1 MPVAAGDV
9 FPPGRPAAHNVAVTY
24 GQMGTVCPQCGNT
37 DAVHSIQ
44 ELATL
49 ARARLGQGPAGPQ
62 PGTPAQ
68 PQPGTPAQPGW
79 AAEPQAGWAAEPQ
92 AGPLPGPGGRQSS
105 YQPRS
110 YSSGDTSFDSGAIG
124 DDIAGAVLGAAAGA
138 AAKFLGRQIGRRM
151 QDRLTQQVLPAMAG
165 KQQTMLQAQIAIAER
180 HPDLCAC
187 LNDHVIFLT
196 GGSRTLPMPN
206 LGTVTVEQADA
217 LVASL
222 RDG

>member
-1 MPVAAGDV
+1 
-9 FPPGRPAAHNVAVTY
+9 
-24 GQMGTVCPQCGNT
+24 MGTVCPQCGNT

-44 ELATL
+44 ELATM
-49 ARARLGQGPAGPQ
+49 ARARLGQQGPMAPQ
-62 PGTPAQ
+62 PGTPAP

-79 AAEPQAGWAAEPQ
+79 AAEPQAGWMAEPQ
-92 AGPLPGPGGRQSS
+92 AGPLPTSSGRQSS

-110 YSSGDTSFDSGAIG
+110 YSGGDTSFGDSIG

-138 AAKFLGRQIGRRM
+138 AARFLGRQASRRL
-151 QDRLTQQVLPAMAG
+151 QDRLTQQVLPAMAA
-165 KQQTMLQAQIAIAER
+165 KQQNMQTMLQTQIAIAER

-187 LNDHVIFLT
+187 LNDQVIFLT

-206 LGTVTVEQADA
+206 LMTVTAEQADA
-217 LVASL
+217 MVARL

>member
-1 MPVAAGDV
+1 
-9 FPPGRPAAHNVAVTY
+9 
-24 GQMGTVCPQCGNT
+24 MGTVCPQCGNT

-49 ARARLGQGPAGPQ
+49 ARARLGQQGPTGPQ
-62 PGTPAQ
+62 PGMPAQ

-79 AAEPQAGWAAEPQ
+79 AADPQAGWAAEPV
-92 AGPLPGPGGRQSS
+92 AGPLPTPGSRRGS
-105 YQPRS
+105 YQPRN
-110 YSSGDTSFDSGAIG
+110 YASGDTSIG

-138 AAKFLGRQIGRRM
+138 AARFLGRQASRRI
-151 QDRLTQQVLPAMAG
+151 QDRLTQQVLPAMAA
-165 KQQTMLQAQIAIAER
+165 KQQSMQAMLQTQVAIAER

-187 LNDHVIFLT
+187 LNDQVIFLT

-206 LGTVTVEQADA
+206 LNTVTVEQADVM
-217 LVASL
+217 VARL

>member
-1 MPVAAGDV
+1 
-9 FPPGRPAAHNVAVTY
+9 
-24 GQMGTVCPQCGNT
+24 MGTVCPQCGNT

-62 PGTPAQ
+62 PGTAQ

-92 AGPLPGPGGRQSS
+92 AGPLPGPGGRQSR

-206 LGTVTVEQADA
+206 LNMITVEQADA
-217 LVASL
+217 MVASL

>member
-1 MPVAAGDV
+1 
-9 FPPGRPAAHNVAVTY
+9 
-24 GQMGTVCPQCGNT
+24 MGTVCPQCGNT

-49 ARARLGQGPAGPQ
+49 ARDRMGQGPVGPQ
-62 PGTPAQ
+62 PGMPDQ

-92 AGPLPGPGGRQSS
+92 AGPLPSPGSRRSG
-105 YQPRS
+105 YQPRN
-110 YSSGDTSFDSGAIG
+110 YSSGDTSLGDSIG

-138 AAKFLGRQIGRRM
+138 AARFLGRQASRRL
-151 QDRLTQQVLPAMAG
+151 QDRLTQQVLPAMAA
-165 KQQTMLQAQIAIAER
+165 KQQSTQPMVQTQIAIAER

-187 LNDHVIFLT
+187 LNDQVIFLT

-217 LVASL
+217 MVARL

>member
-1 MPVAAGDV
+1 MV
-9 FPPGRPAAHNVAVTY
+9 FPAGRPAEHNVAVTY

-49 ARARLGQGPAGPQ
+49 ARARLGQGPMGPQ
-62 PGTPAQ
+62 PGMPAQ
-68 PQPGTPAQPGW
+68 PQPGTPAQPDW
-79 AAEPQAGWAAEPQ
+79 AAEPQPGWAAEPQ
-92 AGPLPGPGGRQSS
+92 AGPLPTSGGRRGN

-110 YSSGDTSFDSGAIG
+110 YSGGDTSFGDSVG

-138 AAKFLGRQIGRRM
+138 AARFLGRQASRRM
-151 QDRLTQQVLPAMAG
+151 QDRLTQQVLPTMAA
-165 KQQTMLQAQIAIAER
+165 KQQTMLQTQLAIAER

-187 LNDHVIFLT
+187 LNDQVIFLT
-196 GGSRTLPMPN
+196 GGNRTLPMPN

-217 LVASL
+217 MVARL

>member
-1 MPVAAGDV
+1 M
-9 FPPGRPAAHNVAVTY
+9 TY
-24 GQMGTVCPQCGNT
+24 GQTGTVCPQCGNT

-49 ARARLGQGPAGPQ
+49 ARAQMGQQGAGGPQ
-62 PGTPAQ
+62 PGMPGQ
-68 PQPGTPAQPGW
+68 PQQPGW
-79 AAEPQAGWAAEPQ
+79 AGEPQAGWAAEPQ
-92 AGPLPGPGGRQSS
+92 AGALPGPGGQRSS

-110 YSSGDTSFDSGAIG
+110 YTSGDTPFDSGSVG

-138 AAKFLGRQIGRRM
+138 AARFIGRQIGRKV
-151 QDRLTQQVLPAMAG
+151 QDRMTNQVLPAMMAQ
-165 KQQTMLQAQIAIAER
+165 KQTMLQTQIAIADR

-187 LNDHVIFLT
+187 LNDQVIFLT

-206 LGTVTVEQADA
+206 LNTVTVEQADA
-217 LVASL
+217 MVARL

>member
-1 MPVAAGDV
+1 
-9 FPPGRPAAHNVAVTY
+9 
-24 GQMGTVCPQCGNT
+24 MGTVCPQCGNT

-49 ARARLGQGPAGPQ
+49 ARARMGQQGPVGPQ
-62 PGTPAQ
+62 PGAPAQ
-68 PQPGTPAQPGW
+68 PGFANEAQGGW
-79 AAEPQAGWAAEPQ
+79 AAEPV
-92 AGPLPGPGGRQSS
+92 AGPLPTPGSRRSG

-110 YSSGDTSFDSGAIG
+110 YSSGDTPFGDSIG

-138 AAKFLGRQIGRRM
+138 AARFLGRQASRRL
-151 QDRLTQQVLPAMAG
+151 QDRLTQQVLPAMAA
-165 KQQTMLQAQIAIAER
+165 KQQGMQSMLQTQIAIAER

-187 LNDHVIFLT
+187 LNDQVIFLT

-206 LGTVTVEQADA
+206 LNTVTVEQADA
-217 LVASL
+217 MVASL

>member
-1 MPVAAGDV
+1 
-9 FPPGRPAAHNVAVTY
+9 
-24 GQMGTVCPQCGNT
+24 MGTVCPQCGNT

-44 ELATL
+44 ELAAL
-49 ARARLGQGPAGPQ
+49 ARAQMGQAPMGPQ
-62 PGTPAQ
+62 PGMPAQ

-92 AGPLPGPGGRQSS
+92 AGALPTSGGRRNS

-110 YSSGDTSFDSGAIG
+110 YSSGDTSFGDSIG

-138 AAKFLGRQIGRRM
+138 AAKFIGRGIGRRM
-151 QDRLTQQVLPAMAG
+151 QDRLNQQVLPAMAA
-165 KQQTMLQAQIAIAER
+165 KKQTMLQTQIEIAER

-187 LNDHVIFLT
+187 LNDQVIFLT

-206 LGTVTVEQADA
+206 LSTVTVEQADA
-217 LVASL
+217 MVATL
-222 RDG
+222 RSG

>member
-62 PGTPAQ
+62 PGMPAQ

-79 AAEPQAGWAAEPQ
+79 AAEPQAGWAADPQ
-92 AGPLPGPGGRQSS
+92 AGPLPGPGGRQNS

-110 YSSGDTSFDSGAIG
+110 YSSGDNAFDSGNVG

-187 LNDHVIFLT
+187 LNDQVIFLT
-196 GGSRTLPMPN
+196 GGGRTLPMPN

-217 LVASL
+217 MVASL

>member
-1 MPVAAGDV
+1 
-9 FPPGRPAAHNVAVTY
+9 
-24 GQMGTVCPQCGNT
+24 MGTVCPQCGNT

-49 ARARLGQGPAGPQ
+49 ARAQMGQQGAG
-62 PGTPAQ
+62 A

-92 AGPLPGPGGRQSS
+92 AGPLPGPGGRPSR

-110 YSSGDTSFDSGAIG
+110 YSSGDNSFDVG

-138 AAKFLGRQIGRRM
+138 AARFIGRQVGRKM
-151 QDRLTQQVLPAMAG
+151 QDRLTSQVLPAMLA
-165 KQQTMLQAQIAIAER
+165 KQQTMLQTQIAIAER

-187 LNDHVIFLT
+187 LNDQVIFLT
-196 GGSRTLPMPN
+196 GGSRTLLMPN
-206 LGTVTVEQADA
+206 LNTVTVEQADA
-217 LVASL
+217 MVARL

>member
-1 MPVAAGDV
+1 
-9 FPPGRPAAHNVAVTY
+9 
-24 GQMGTVCPQCGNT
+24 MGTVCPQCGNT

-44 ELATL
+44 ELAAL
-49 ARARLGQGPAGPQ
+49 ARAQVGQQGPAGPQ
-62 PGTPAQ
+62 PGMPAQ

-92 AGPLPGPGGRQSS
+92 AGPLPGPGGRRSS

-110 YSSGDTSFDSGAIG
+110 YSSGDTSVGDLG
-124 DDIAGAVLGAAAGA
+124 DDITGAVLGAAAGA

-151 QDRLTQQVLPAMAG
+151 QDRLTQQVLPAMAA
-165 KQQTMLQAQIAIAER
+165 KKQTMLQTQIAIADR

-187 LNDHVIFLT
+187 LNDQVIFLP

-206 LGTVTVEQADA
+206 LNTVTVEQADA
-217 LVASL
+217 MVATL

>member
-1 MPVAAGDV
+1 
-9 FPPGRPAAHNVAVTY
+9 
-24 GQMGTVCPQCGNT
+24 MGTVCPQCGNT

-49 ARARLGQGPAGPQ
+49 ARARMGQQGPMGPQ

-68 PQPGTPAQPGW
+68 PQPGTQAQPGWSAEPQGGW
-79 AAEPQAGWAAEPQ
+79 AAEPV
-92 AGPLPGPGGRQSS
+92 AGPLPTPGSRRSG
-105 YQPRS
+105 YQPRN
-110 YSSGDTSFDSGAIG
+110 YSSGDTSFGDSIG

-138 AAKFLGRQIGRRM
+138 AAKFLGRQAGRRM

-165 KQQTMLQAQIAIAER
+165 RQQAMLQTQIAIAER

-187 LNDHVIFLT
+187 LNDQVIFLT

-206 LGTVTVEQADA
+206 LMTVTVEQADA
-217 LVASL
+217 MVARL